1 MLCKRLRKRLQSVL
15 FLKPTL
21 YVTFENMK
29 KKHNITLK
37 ELAKNLNI
45 SISTVSR
52 ALNDHPDISQSTKEK
67 VKKLANEHNY
77 VPNLFASGFRSHR
90 THILGVIVPNISHY
104 FTTTV
109 LKGILE
115 EGENLG
121 YRVIISESKN
131 DDKKQSEMLQTM
143 MQFGV
148 DGVLLA
154 LSRKTKSVDDIL
166 QTVNRIPLVMFDKVS
181 GKIPCTQVVINE
193 EEAAYNA
200 VEHLINTGK
209 RRIAIIKETEGSF
222 NSEKR
227 FEGYLRALKEHNL
240 PIDEKIILST
250 EDISLTKGRMMANIL
265 LSLKKRPDAIFAIT
279 DSAAIGAIKALNK
292 FKVSIPDEIAVVGFS
307 NSASSTIISPSLST
321 VDQPGNKIGRTAV
334 KYLIDEI
341 ENPKEDLITK
351 TIEIKTNLI
360 VRDSSFKV

>member
-1 MLCKRLRKRLQSVL
+1 MNK
-15 FLKPTL
+15 KP
-21 YVTFENMK
+21 
-29 KKHNITLK
+29 NITLK
-37 ELAKNLNI
+37 ELAKSLDL

-52 ALNDHPDISQSTKEK
+52 ALNNHPDISSETKDR
-67 VKKLANEHNY
+67 VQKLAEKLNY
-77 VPNLFASGFRSHR
+77 VPNVFASGFRSHR
-90 THILGVIVPNISHY
+90 SHILGVIVPNLSHY
-104 FTTTV
+104 FTTTI

-115 EGENLG
+115 EAENLG

-131 DDKKQSEMLQTM
+131 EEKKQAEMLSTM
-143 MQFGV
+143 IQFGV
-148 DGVLLA
+148 DGILLS
-154 LSRKTKSVDDIL
+154 LSRKTKSVDGVL
-166 QTVNRIPLVMFDKVS
+166 KVLSRIPLVMFDKVS
-181 GKIPCTQVVINE
+181 DKIPCTQVVINE
-193 EEAAYNA
+193 EEAAFNV

-227 FEGYLRALKEHNL
+227 FEGYLRALKEHDL

-250 EDISLTKGRMMANIL
+250 EDISMTKGRMMANVL

-292 FKVSIPDEIAVVGFS
+292 FKIQVPEEIAVVGFS
-307 NSASSTIISPSLST
+307 NSASSTIINPSLTT
-321 VDQPGNKIGRTAV
+321 VDQPGNKIGRTCT

-351 TIEIKTNLI
+351 TIEIKTNLV
-360 VRDSSFKV
+360 VRDSTFKA